1 MDMFDIEIPG
11 DKSNQADSAGKESTI
26 HPGLAGLW
34 VGPLLK
40 QCVGVVVPRGSDDVL
55 QCYTKGRFGYF
66 ADGNSADFQDWSLIK
81 AFVNVSY
88 VTKGR
93 IVYLQF

>member
-1 MDMFDIEIPG
+1 MDKFDREIPG
-11 DKSNQADSAGKESTI
+11 DKGDHTDSAGTESTI
-26 HPGLAGLW
+26 HPGLVGLW
-34 VGPLLK
+34 VGPLQE

-66 ADGNSADFQDWSLIK
+66 PDGNSADLQDWSLIK
-81 AFVNVSY
+81 AFEKVSY
-88 VTKGR
+88 VIKAR